1 MKQTL
6 TLGII
11 GGNGWLGSALGRA
24 VLASELISP
33 NQLVVTASPKQDC
46 YQEWPGVTTVEG
58 VEALQSAADIVVV
71 SVRPEQ
77 LTKLTLSLENR
88 LVISLMAKVPIEA
101 LALATGSDRI
111 VRAMPNA
118 AAAIRQ
124 SYTPWCATKAVSKE
138 ERGFVQRLFSACGV
152 NDEVEDESQID
163 YLTALT
169 GSGPAFPALLAD
181 ALISH
186 AVSQG
191 INPDIAQR
199 SVSQTLLGSSHL
211 MLNEGTS
218 PTEMVARFLDYGG
231 TTTEGLNAMLR
242 SGFKQAVHHGVD
254 AAHSAAKSRQY

>member
-24 VLASELISP
+24 VLSSGLISP
-33 NQLVVTASPKQDC
+33 NQLVVTASHKHDC
-46 YQEWPGVTTVEG
+46 YQEWSGVTCVEG
-58 VEALQSAADIVVV
+58 TEALQAAADIVVV

-77 LTKLTLSLENR
+77 FGQLTLSLENR
-88 LVISLMAKVPIEA
+88 LVISLMAKVPMAE
-101 LALATGSDRI
+101 LAQATGSDRI

-118 AAAIRQ
+118 AVAIRH
-124 SYTPWCATKAVSKE
+124 SYTPWCATPAVGDD
-138 ERGFVQRLFSACGV
+138 ERLWVQRLFAACGV
-152 NDEVEDESQID
+152 SDEVGAESQID

-191 INPDIAQR
+191 INSDVAQR
-199 SVSQTLLGSSHL
+199 SVLQTLLGGSQL
-211 MLNEGTS
+211 MLEEGAS
-218 PTEMVARFLDYGG
+218 PMEMVARFLDYGG
-231 TTTEGLNAMLR
+231 TTSEGLNTMLR
-242 SGFKQAVHHGVD
+242 SGFKQAVHHGVN
-254 AAHSAAKSRQY
+254 AAHSAAKSRPY